1 MFKEIKNTGIEISTS
16 GVLRNKQSK
25 REYKTKISKGYE
37 ICSHHLH
44 SSYGLPSYLIHRLVF
59 FTHND
64 LEYDSEMQ
72 IDHINRNKLDNSIE
86 NLRMLDASSNCLNK
100 ETYSTKIMYNKEK
113 DILIITDN
121 IMKFA
126 REYDLDN
133 SRLYDVI
140 NGKTKQHKGWTGKQ
154 IDFSYDKLDFVEPA
168 PTDFLRYK
176 EELISNYTKSKLNI
190 IDKDA
195 IIEACFDSNV
205 YYFKYSERKT
215 FCEERNLDYRRISD
229 CVRGRMNTHKGYSFK
244 ICDNTINT

>member
-1 MFKEIKNTGIEISTS
+1 MGNFND
-16 GVLRNKQSK
+16 
-25 REYKTKISKGYE
+25 RE
-37 ICSHHLH
+37 
-44 SSYGLPSYLIHRLVF
+44 P
-59 FTHND
+59 D
-64 LEYDSEMQ
+64 
-72 IDHINRNKLDNSIE
+72 
-86 NLRMLDASSNCLNK
+86 
-100 ETYSTKIMYNKEK
+100 ETYRNAHDMW
-113 DILIITDN
+113 
-121 IMKFA
+121 
-126 REYDLDN
+126 
-133 SRLYDVI
+133 LYDVI
-140 NGKTKQHKGWTGKQ
+140 NGKAKQHKGWTGKQ